1 MAKLKK
7 KLNFLQKSYQKIC
20 VYQIKVLPLQRQIK
34 KHV

>member
-7 KLNFLQKSYQKIC
+7 KLKFLQKSYKKIC
-20 VYQIKVLPLQRQIK
+20 IYQIKVLPLQRQIK